1 MTKWNALSSR
11 EKNLVIF
18 TSILVLLAGVYW
30 GAWQPWSRYSQ
41 QVQQRVNNEKNLF
54 EWVTATANNIVTL
67 RTSSLGEQGILAAS
81 QGLNQI
87 ISKTANQFNVD
98 LIRMQPRTADQLQ
111 AWIKPMPFNALLAW
125 LNQLDNRY
133 GIQVDLL
140 DLSSEATQGVVLVNR
155 LHFVRRSS

>member
-11 EKNLVIF
+11 EK
-18 TSILVLLAGVYW
+18 SLVLFTFGFVLFACLYW

-41 QVQQRVNNEKNLF
+41 QVAQQVKAEKNLF
-54 EWVTATANNIVTL
+54 EWVSATADQIVTL
-67 RTSSLGEQGILAAS
+67 RTSSEQKTPQALS

-111 AWIKPMPFNALLAW
+111 VWIKPLPFNALLAW
-125 LNQLDNRY
+125 LGQLENRY

-140 DLSSEATQGVVLVNR
+140 DLASEDTEGVVLTNR
-155 LHFVRRSS
+155 LHFVRRSL

>member
-11 EKNLVIF
+11 EKGLVIF
-18 TSILVLLAGVYW
+18 TSSFVLFACLYW

-41 QVQQRVNNEKNLF
+41 QVTQQMKNEKSLF
-54 EWVTATANNIVTL
+54 EWVSATANNIVAL
-67 RTSSLGEQGILAAS
+67 RASPNAGGQSQTAS

-111 AWIKPMPFNALLAW
+111 VWIKPMPFNGLLAW
-125 LNQLDNRY
+125 LGQLENRH

-140 DLSSEATQGVVLVNR
+140 DLASEKTQGVVLVNR